1 MHRGYEVAIV
11 CISHALDSHG
21 DFWSVSN
28 ECDSAVRVLRSFV
41 KFRGTEDDTAL
52 ACDQTDEPMST

>member
-1 MHRGYEVAIV
+1 MHSTRMETFAK
-11 CISHALDSHG
+11 S
-21 DFWSVSN
+21 WSVSN